1 MYWMIK
7 SMTTPLFIGESIPRE
22 VRNILKSLE
31 IGMLA
36 RYKNHEGTIEFVC
49 DDYIT
54 ICVATSQNDDHALK
68 KINKCCLLVYREKWD
83 DIEIEDTHFYDVKA
97 YTGKTNDHPGNE
109 MLPSVT
115 DR

>member
-1 MYWMIK
+1 
-7 SMTTPLFIGESIPRE
+7 MTTPLFIGESIPRE

-54 ICVATSQNDDHALK
+54 ICIAMSPNQDPNARRET
-68 KINKCCLLVYREKWD
+68 NKCCLLVYRQNWD